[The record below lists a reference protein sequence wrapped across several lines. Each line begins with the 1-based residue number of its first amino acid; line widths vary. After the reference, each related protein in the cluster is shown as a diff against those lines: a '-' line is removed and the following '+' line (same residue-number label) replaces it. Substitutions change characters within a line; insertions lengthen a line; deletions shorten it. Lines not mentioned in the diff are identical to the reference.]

1 MLQKNG
7 VKAQKVNKIFEGAP
21 HIGDYIQEKK
31 IQLIINSPVG
41 KQSAADDSYIRKAAI
56 KHKLCYMTTIAAAQ
70 AAVKGI
76 RAVKSGASHK
86 VKSLQEFQK
95 D

>member
-1 MLQKNG
+1 MLSKNG

-21 HIGDYIQEKK
+21 HIGDYIQDRK
-31 IQLIINSPVG
+31 IQAIINTPIG

-56 KHKLCYMTTIAAAQ
+56 KHKLCYMTTLAAAQ

-76 RAVKSGASHK
+76 RAVKRGVSHR